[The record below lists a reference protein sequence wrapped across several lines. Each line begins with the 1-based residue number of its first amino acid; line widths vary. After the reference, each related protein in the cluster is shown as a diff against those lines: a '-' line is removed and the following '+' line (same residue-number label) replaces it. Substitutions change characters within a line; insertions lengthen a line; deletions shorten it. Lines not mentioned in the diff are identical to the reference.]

1 MIIKK
6 RLCNLKFGNKGIVFT
21 LDITVALLIVITIL
35 IVSKFYI
42 FKSVNDLPNIETL
55 RTGYD
60 IVDIMNY
67 DKTLQSLNANQI
79 RNELNTLL
87 PSKYDMLIK
96 TTTNNQNISVGNPIP
111 NDRFIGGGKIFSIMT
126 NPNNDTYITTNFWI
140 WLK

>member
-42 FKSVNDLPNIETL
+42 FKSVNELPNIETL
-55 RTGYD
+55 RNGYD
-60 IVDIMNY
+60 IVNIMDY

-79 RNELNTLL
+79 KNELNILL
-87 PSKYDMLIK
+87 QNKYDILIRI
-96 TTTNNQNISVGNPIP
+96 TSSNQNLSIGNPIP